1 METSH
6 LSACGIRYILTATSL
21 THAVRESENMAR
33 CTSASSSKGHVNTLY
48 KHGSNMFMLALKGA
62 ALRDVYGLSNVTLLQ
77 RCND

>member
-6 LSACGIRYILTATSL
+6 LSACGIRYILTATSF
-21 THAVRESENMAR
+21 THAVRESQNMAR
-33 CTSASSSKGHVNTLY
+33 CRSATSSKGHVNTVY
-48 KHGSNMFMLALKGA
+48 KNGSSMFILALKSA

>member
-1 METSH
+1 
-6 LSACGIRYILTATSL
+6 
-21 THAVRESENMAR
+21 MAR